1 MQSTSEFGG
10 LLDRQDH
17 MRVSEAEHAGLM
29 RELALVFVASNS
41 VAESSIYSV
50 ECIKKNQAVFRWR
63 EKRCEK
69 SHHAL

>member
-50 ECIKKNQAVFRWR
+50 ECIKKNQSLR
-63 EKRCEK
+63 
-69 SHHAL
+69 